1 MSTQWSGESTVGE
14 SPFAAGEFPQEAPWT
29 EAAALGE
36 IQESSGP
43 AWSAS
48 PFGQSEWPA
57 GEDEWAGQGEDEL
70 AGQGEDEW
78 AGQGEDEWAGQGE
91 DELAGQG
98 EWPGQQEDEWTGVGE
113 STSVGEWNPA
123 GESTSLGEWNPAG
136 EWGPAEI
143 PVGESTITE
152 APSWS
157 ESPFSSEAPGGGQLP
172 SGDRCPDR
180 QFGDKPWTVSRPG
193 RHKTAEGIVV
203 RDPRIERAAVD
214 HLDLA
219 DFDVDDYR
227 LRAAHHAELDR
238 IVGDVGAGLRT
249 GRYLPQVLFYVRG
262 ETSSTATD
270 RHNLELSK
278 HRAFN
283 VGEQLKC
290 RLQKAGLN
298 DKTQVKWLPIGES
311 LGQTALGDERE
322 SEKFRRVRLMVI
334 APIPACSCPP
344 PGPRPPGPRPR
355 FRRRRHTGARLCVSV
370 PRIAPRSGA
379 AGRPDILSLAR
390 VVAGLP
396 APAGIVTNAT
406 ATVRIDRPAK
416 GSSAEFELRGWGLE
430 IALPS
435 SGSIDLRTRLHATLD
450 AIMRAS
456 ASLGASLRV
465 GPFGLRLRFNAS
477 VFTQA
482 LVRLIG
488 DARLQINA
496 AIRPNFPELQRCR
509 PVAARAIGGRLRLS
523 DLAGPALLV
532 VPGAGLGP
540 ATLRLA
546 APGILGRRVQLSSN
560 PIVVPADKST
570 VRTVLVIAG
579 TLSRVRSIGIQRED
593 EAAAW
598 GEDEMQ
604 PETVFESPWTELPP
618 AGSEVYAGV

>member
-14 SPFAAGEFPQEAPWT
+14 SPFAASEFPQEASWT

-57 GEDEWAGQGEDEL
+57 GEDEWSGQGEDEWS
-70 AGQGEDEW
+70 GEDEW
-78 AGQGEDEWAGQGE
+78 AGQH
-91 DELAGQG
+91 
-98 EWPGQQEDEWTGVGE
+98 EWPGQQEDEWAGTGELTSVGE
-113 STSVGEWNPA
+113 WNPAGESSPIGEWNPAGGSTSVGEWNPA
-123 GESTSLGEWNPAG
+123 GESN
-136 EWGPAEI
+136 PAEI
-143 PVGESTITE
+143 PVGESTVTE

-157 ESPFSSEAPGGGQLP
+157 ESPFSSEVPGGGQLP
-172 SGDRCPDR
+172 SGDRCPDK
-180 QFGDKPWTVSRPG
+180 QFPGKPWTVDRPG

-203 RDPRIERAAVD
+203 RDARIERAAVD
-214 HLDLA
+214 HIDLA

-227 LRAAHHAELDR
+227 LRAAHQAELDR
-238 IVGDVGAGLRT
+238 IVADVAAGLRT

-283 VGEQLKC
+283 VGEQLTC
-290 RLQKAGLN
+290 RLEKAGLTG
-298 DKTQVKWLPIGES
+298 KTQVRWLPIGES

-322 SEKFRRVRLMVI
+322 SERFRRVRLMVI

-355 FRRRRHTGARLCVSV
+355 YRRRRHIGARLCVSV
-370 PRIAPRSGA
+370 PRIAPRAGA
-379 AGRPDILSLAR
+379 GGRPDILSLAR

-416 GSSAEFELRGWGLE
+416 RSAAEFELRGWGLE
-430 IALPS
+430 IALPAS
-435 SGSIDLRTRLHATLD
+435 ASVDLRAQVHATLD

-465 GPFGLRLRFNAS
+465 GPFGLRLRLNAS
-477 VFTQA
+477 VFARA

-488 DARLQINA
+488 DARLQINT

-509 PVAARAIGGRLRLS
+509 PVAARAIGGRLRMA

-546 APGILGRRVQLSSN
+546 APGILGGRVQLSSN
-560 PIVVPADKST
+560 PIIVPADKST
-570 VRTVLVIAG
+570 IRTVLVIAG
-579 TLSRVRSIGIQRED
+579 TLRRVRSIGMQRED
-593 EAAAW
+593 EAAW

-604 PETVFESPWTELPP
+604 PETVFEAPWAELPP
-618 AGSEVYAGV
+618 ASSEVYAGV